1 MSKVF
6 KLTPSVLKRMISEEK
21 KKLLVQGDAKA
32 KEVDAKDMAKTLA
45 NQVDFVKKLKLKE
58 AALKKKTVEV
68 YLKRQAILSK
78 IKENL

>member
-21 KKLLVQGDAKA
+21 KKLLVQGDSKA

>member
-6 KLTPSVLKRMISEEK
+6 KLTPEVLERMINEEK
-21 KKLLVQGDAKA
+21 RKLLVQGDGEA

-45 NQVDFVKKLKLKE
+45 NQVDYVKKLKIKE
-58 AALKKKTVEV
+58 AALKRQTAQV
-68 YLKRQAILSK
+68 YLKRQALLSK